1 MTRKMQRYQNTQNA
15 QNTGPLKSQHQRIQ
29 LMAHMV
35 LYRVYLLQ
43 FYAIT
48 KAEFLVKLII

>member
-1 MTRKMQRYQNTQNA
+1 MHDCPFEVSA
-15 QNTGPLKSQHQRIQ
+15 PQRIQ
-29 LMAHMV
+29 LMAHMA

-48 KAEFLVKLII
+48 KAEFLCEVNYLTIYSYCISH

>member
-1 MTRKMQRYQNTQNA
+1 MQRYQNTQNA
-15 QNTGPLKSQHQRIQ
+15 QYWPIEVSAPQRIQ

>member
-1 MTRKMQRYQNTQNA
+1 MQRNQNTQNA
-15 QNTGPLKSQHQRIQ
+15 QYWPFEVSAPQRIQ